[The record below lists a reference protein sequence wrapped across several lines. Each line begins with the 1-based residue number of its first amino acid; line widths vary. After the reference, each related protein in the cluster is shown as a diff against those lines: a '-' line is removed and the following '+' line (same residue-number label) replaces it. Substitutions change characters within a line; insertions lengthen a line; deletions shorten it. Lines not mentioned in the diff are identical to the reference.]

1 MGCYNAR
8 MQTDFT
14 IFPLG
19 FGASC
24 IAFLAMLVLHFLW
37 VSPLMFQR
45 AWIRHSGIRP
55 GDLRRGDKRSV
66 VITSLLGRAFTA
78 ILLGV
83 LAGHTATH
91 PAMLFMLA
99 AVLWLAV
106 MFEQLTGVL
115 ARREPLA
122 LFFLI
127 TLRHLACLMVGAGVY
142 YLWSIL

>member
-1 MGCYNAR
+1 M
-8 MQTDFT
+8 
-14 IFPLG
+14 FPLG

-24 IAFLAMLVLHFLW
+24 IAFLAMLLLHFLW

-66 VITSLLGRAFTA
+66 MVTSMVGRAFSA
-78 ILLGV
+78 VLLGV
-83 LAGHTATH
+83 LAGYTGAH
-91 PAMLFMLA
+91 PALLFVLA
-99 AVLWLAV
+99 GVLWLAI
-106 MFEQLTGVL
+106 MFEQLTGTL
-115 ARREPLA
+115 SRREPLA

-127 TLRHLACLMVGAGVY
+127 TLRNLACLMLGALVY